1 MSDVTIVATGLGFTI
16 MSLATV
22 SKETKLGQLV
32 RVPLSPRLI
41 RKLSVVYPKERF
53 RSRLVNT
60 FVQFA
65 KGRLAARQPA

>member
-1 MSDVTIVATGLGFTI
+1 
-16 MSLATV
+16 
-22 SKETKLGQLV
+22 V

-53 RSRLVNT
+53 RSGLVNT